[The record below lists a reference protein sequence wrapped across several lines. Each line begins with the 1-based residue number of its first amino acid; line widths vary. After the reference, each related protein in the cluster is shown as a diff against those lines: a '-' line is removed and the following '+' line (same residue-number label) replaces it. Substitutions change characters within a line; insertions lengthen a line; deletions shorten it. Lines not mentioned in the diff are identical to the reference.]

1 MKWIIFTGTWR
12 ITNNEVESDVRT
24 AVREVLSSG
33 NGIVTGGATGVDYFC
48 MDEVLKLGQENKMR
62 VIIPAKLDKYISDY
76 YKNWMTEPITKLDI
90 EKLEVVLKAFQNK
103 NSSGLLEIYHSGGDI
118 TEDDYYNRHDEEVV
132 YSDEVYA
139 FQVNNSTGTQD
150 TIDKAKASGLKI
162 SLHKKYTI

>member
-12 ITNNEVESDVRT
+12 ITNDEVEVDVRT
-24 AVREVLSSG
+24 AVREALSLG

-76 YKNWMTEPITKLDI
+76 YKNWMTDPITKIDI
-90 EKLEVVLKAFQNK
+90 EKLEVTLKDFQKK
-103 NSSGLLEIYHSGGDI
+103 NPSGLLEIYHSGEDI
-118 TEDDYYNRHDEEVV
+118 TQDDYDNRHDEEVV

-162 SLHKKYTI
+162 SSHKKYTI